1 MSSLDGLNSYQ
12 MQRQKDRLID
22 TIIYYTG
29 HITAVIV
36 KFAAK
41 ILMSFVN
48 EFIKSFKT
56 IFHL

>member
-29 HITAVIV
+29 HITTVIV